1 MTHSL
6 TVTLPDDLY
15 RQLQRQAQV
24 VNRPVSEVAV
34 TACVFDASHPVETG
48 WLFCCS
54 KLFSRSLAG
63 PLPRR
68 TAPYRRRLPP
78 FPVQQSRRRAV
89 QSPASPGLEGGGS
102 GRCDCPADGLLR
114 RVGQRLAKAHLA
126 GIACGQCISQPGRY
140 QERTTA

>member
-48 WLFCCS
+48 WLA
-54 KLFSRSLAG
+54 RSLQRSAAPWVTRRQG
-63 PLPRR
+63 LVSPL
-68 TAPYRRRLPP
+68 
-78 FPVQQSRRRAV
+78 
-89 QSPASPGLEGGGS
+89 
-102 GRCDCPADGLLR
+102 
-114 RVGQRLAKAHLA
+114 
-126 GIACGQCISQPGRY
+126 
-140 QERTTA
+140 